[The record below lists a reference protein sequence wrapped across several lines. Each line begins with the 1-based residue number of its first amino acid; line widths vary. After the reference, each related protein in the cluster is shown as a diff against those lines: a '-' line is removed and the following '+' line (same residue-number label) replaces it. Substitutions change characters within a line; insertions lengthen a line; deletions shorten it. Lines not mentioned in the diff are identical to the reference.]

1 MPGVGRTQF
10 VFKDETEWIGK
21 VVMLLLFK
29 NVVGSLGVDNWVK
42 HFAPK
47 LPTTSC
53 PFPIQ
58 IKPGVVAFVPSWLG
72 HYDRSNLWGTLGLL
86 GLLALIFCWYGL
98 KGQVIRVR

>member
-10 VFKDETEWIGK
+10 VFKDETPWIVK
-21 VVMLLLFK
+21 
-29 NVVGSLGVDNWVK
+29 VK